1 MMTLNPLWRWLQ
13 MTALLL
19 FCSLSTVVAA
29 ASQTADTIPPPQ
41 ANSKDSQPVLLV
53 LGDSI
58 SAGYG
63 LKPQQGWVTLLQQ
76 RLQQRW
82 QQGDTDN
89 DLPIYRVINA
99 SISGDTTSGGLRRLP
114 LLLQQYRPELVL
126 IELGAND
133 GLRGTPLPL
142 IEKNLQQLVVMGQQ
156 AGAQVMVLG
165 MRIPPNYG
173 PRYGEGFYK
182 LFDRVASRSK
192 SAYLPFL
199 MAGVGGVPELMQ
211 TDGLHPNQAAQ
222 PLMLE
227 NVWPVLQPLLGE

>member
-1 MMTLNPLWRWLQ
+1 
-13 MTALLL
+13 MTAVLL
-19 FCSLSTVVAA
+19 FCSLSTVVTA
-29 ASQTADTIPPPQ
+29 ASQTVDTIHPPQ
-41 ANSKDSQPVLLV
+41 ASFKDSQPVLLV

-63 LKPQQGWVTLLQQ
+63 LEPQQGWVVLLQQ
-76 RLQQRW
+76 RLQKRL
-82 QQGDTDN
+82 QQHDTDN
-89 DLPIYRVINA
+89 NLPAYRVINA

-114 LLLQQYRPELVL
+114 PLLQQYHPELVL

-142 IEKNLQQLVVMGQQ
+142 IERNLQQLVEMGQQ
-156 AGAQVMVLG
+156 AGAQVVVLG

-173 PRYGEGFYK
+173 PRYGEGFYR
-182 LFDRVASRSK
+182 LFDTVASQSQ

-211 TDGLHPNQAAQ
+211 SDGLHPNLAAQ
-222 PLMLE
+222 PLLLE
-227 NVWPVLQPLLGE
+227 NVWPVLQPLLRQLTP

>member
-1 MMTLNPLWRWLQ
+1 M
-13 MTALLL
+13 
-19 FCSLSTVVAA
+19 
-29 ASQTADTIPPPQ
+29 
-41 ANSKDSQPVLLV
+41 LLV

-63 LKPQQGWVTLLQQ
+63 LEPQQGWVDLLQL
-76 RLQQRW
+76 RLQQRF
-82 QQGDTDN
+82 QQRHSDSGQ
-89 DLPIYRVINA
+89 PAYRVVNA

-114 LLLQQYRPELVL
+114 PLLQQYRPELVL
-126 IELGAND
+126 IELGGND

-142 IEKNLQQLVVMGQQ
+142 IEKNLQQLVLLGQQ

-173 PRYGEGFYK
+173 PRYGAGFYR
-182 LFDRVASRSK
+182 LFDTVANRSQ

-211 TDGLHPNQAAQ
+211 TDGLHPNLAAQ
-222 PLMLE
+222 PLLLE
-227 NVWPVLQPLLGE
+227 NVWPVLQPLLRPSTP